1 MTCPDTVAIGAY
13 VLGAL
18 DPAERLELERH
29 LPDCP
34 TCLDALLRFANL
46 PGLLNTLTLEEAV
59 STAADSD
66 LAGSLAL
73 GQEHNLLTAAPLD
86 DARTPAPAQVP
97 APADASG
104 GPVSSRSAGKPRRT
118 IPRRRAL
125 IATAAAICLGLT
137 GVLIGRQTVTQPAPQ
152 AQTSVNWSA
161 TDGVGGLDTTARL
174 SNQSWGTDIQLQMKD
189 LNPGQLCKLVVH
201 ARSGALETTG
211 WWTTNYIDQA
221 EVPASTSI
229 ALPDIDRIDVVTAA
243 GRVLTS
249 LSPSTR

>member
-59 STAADSD
+59 STAADHD

-73 GQEHNLLTAAPLD
+73 GQEHKLLTAAPLD
-86 DARTPAPAQVP
+86 DARSPAPAQVP

-104 GPVSSRSAGKPRRT
+104 GPVIGRSAGKPRRT
-118 IPRRRAL
+118 IPRSRAL

-161 TDGVGGLDTTARL
+161 TNGVNGLDTTARL

>member
-34 TCLDALLRFANL
+34 TCLDAVLRFANL
-46 PGLLNTLTLEEAV
+46 PGLLNTLTLEEV
-59 STAADSD
+59 TSTAPDHG
-66 LAGSLAL
+66 LAGSVV
-73 GQEHNLLTAAPLD
+73 QEHSPLAQLDAARP
-86 DARTPAPAQVP
+86 PAATRPPVS
-97 APADASG
+97 ADALR
-104 GPVSSRSAGKPRRT
+104 GPVTGKPRRSFS
-118 IPRRRAL
+118 RRRVL
-125 IATAAAICLGLT
+125 LATAAAICLGLT
-137 GVLIGRQTVTQPAPQ
+137 GVLIGRQSVNQPAPR
-152 AQTSVNWSA
+152 AQTSISWSA

-174 SNQSWGTDIQLQMKD
+174 SNQSWGTDIQLRMKD
-189 LNPGQLCKLVVH
+189 LNPGELCKLVVH
-201 ARSGALETTG
+201 ARSGASETTG

-221 EVPASTSI
+221 AVPASTSI

-249 LSPSTR
+249 LTASTR

>member
-46 PGLLNTLTLEEAV
+46 PGLLNTLTLEEAI
-59 STAADSD
+59 STAADHD
-66 LAGSLAL
+66 LAESLAL
-73 GQEHNLLTAAPLD
+73 GQEHNLLTAASLD
-86 DARTPAPAQVP
+86 DARSPALAQVP
-97 APADASG
+97 ASADA
-104 GPVSSRSAGKPRRT
+104 PVIGRSAGRPRRT

-125 IATAAAICLGLT
+125 VATAAAICLGLT
-137 GVLIGRQTVTQPAPQ
+137 GVVIGRQTVTQPAPQ

-174 SNQSWGTDIQLQMKD
+174 SNQSWGTGIQLQMKD
-189 LNPGQLCKLVVH
+189 LNPGELCKLVVH

-211 WWTTNYIDQA
+211 WWTTNYLDQA